1 MKDVQWWSQP
11 TPPEGTIA
19 SRGILRQLGRPALDP
34 LTVLVRETAQN
45 SCDAATGG
53 DVDFSMQLTRLSGNR
68 LNAWRDF
75 LLPAPEGLSDVLDTV
90 LSTGPD
96 VLTVSDRG
104 TTGLG
109 GPIRADTPAAPGE
122 RPDFVNFIR
131 NVGERKNV
139 ANSGGSYGFGK
150 GILYSLSRCHLI
162 VADTVCL
169 YQGRRQH
176 RLIAA
181 ALGATFEHDGVMHT
195 GRHWLGVPDD
205 DGVPMPLLD
214 ADADE
219 LSKALG
225 LPRFTGDA
233 TGTTI
238 VVVGI
243 DLGRDESGRERSPE
257 EGAVFLASSMLWH
270 LWPRMLPE
278 QVNRLRCA
286 VKYNG
291 FPLEV
296 PDPAG
301 TPEME
306 PFVSSFRELRDGGEY
321 TVPLR
326 RTPPKEIGRLA
337 IRKAMAP
344 IHTPDPRVVAAA
356 PFDGRTR
363 HCARMRQAE
372 LVVDYVPGEPLANEM
387 LHYGGV
393 FRSSEEADRH
403 FADSEP
409 PTHDAWVT
417 DGLTGRALGV
427 VRLAN
432 RFIRDGMDQVAM
444 GTPQGTRASADQPLG
459 KLAKDLSF
467 LVAGA
472 AIPGVATPT
481 QRENSGSGRPSRKPS
496 VTGSPVLR
504 LEGGR
509 PVILAEVAIPDGFSR
524 GAVTAIAHVVTE
536 SGLEAGPGISS
547 WVSDTGETHQGSTI
561 TITPESARRWTVR
574 VSPTPDTVTRISL
587 RAEEAL

>member
-45 SCDAATGG
+45 SCDAAMGG
-53 DVDFSMQLTRLSGNR
+53 DIDFSMQLTRLSGNR

-75 LLPAPEGLSDVLDTV
+75 LQPAPEGLADAVDRV
-90 LSTGPD
+90 LSEDPD

-109 GPIRADTPAAPGE
+109 GPVRADTPAAPGE

-162 VADTVCL
+162 VTDTVCM
-169 YQGRRQH
+169 YEGRRQH
-176 RLIAA
+176 RLIAS
-181 ALGATFEHDGVMHT
+181 ALGDTFENDGVMHT
-195 GRHWLGVPDD
+195 GRHWLGVADD

-219 LSKALG
+219 VSRALG
-225 LPRFTGDA
+225 LPRFTDDA

-238 VVVGI
+238 VVIGI
-243 DLGRDESGRERSPE
+243 DLGRDGGGQERTPE
-257 EGAVFLASSMLWH
+257 DGAVFLASSMLWH

-278 QVNRLRCA
+278 QENRLRCS

-291 FPLEV
+291 FPIEV
-296 PDPAG
+296 PDPTE
-301 TPEME
+301 TPEIE
-306 PFVSSFRELRDGGEY
+306 PFVSSFRELRDAGDHR
-321 TVPLR
+321 VPVR

-337 IRKAMAP
+337 IRRELAP
-344 IHTPDPRVVAAA
+344 IHDPDPRVSAAA
-356 PFDGRTR
+356 PFKGRAR

-372 LVVDYVPGEPLANEM
+372 LVVDYVQGEPLANEM

-393 FRSSEEADRH
+393 FRSSEEADPY
-403 FADSEP
+403 FADAEP

-432 RFIRDGMDQVAM
+432 RSIRDEMDEVAM
-444 GTPQGTRASADQPLG
+444 GASQGTRGSADRPLG

-472 AIPGVATPT
+472 ALPDNDDPARPESSATA
-481 QRENSGSGRPSRKPS
+481 RSSRKPS
-496 VTGSPVLR
+496 VTGTPALR
-504 LEGGR
+504 LEDGH
-509 PVILAEVAIPDGFSR
+509 PVIVADVTVPGSFSE
-524 GAVTAIAHVVTE
+524 GDITAIAHVVTE
-536 SGLEAGPGISS
+536 SGLEPGPDIRS
-547 WVSDTGETHQGSTI
+547 WVSDSGETHPGPTI
-561 TITPESARRWTVR
+561 RITPKSSRRWTVR
-574 VSPTPDTVTRISL
+574 VHPTPDTVTRISVKV
-587 RAEEAL
+587 EAGR